1 LVRATRARSWILL
14 VAAGAAFGV
23 SVLIR
28 PVALYIWIVLIPL
41 VWLLC
46 SSLPWRKRLIN
57 SGIVMLAFLV
67 PVGGWMV
74 RNERTTGVFVLS
86 TIEGR
91 DLLEFRASYALAFDR
106 GAPVAQVRHELFDKV
121 NRETQGKNAAEH
133 GQAETSEAIHT
144 LLGHPIG
151 AAVTTVK
158 GTAHLLIGPGR
169 AELFRLAGLHHPN
182 HIGGMRTVV
191 FGVEALLLL
200 GLLVGAAAG
209 AVLSIRERNW
219 PVLAIGGGFGG
230 YLVVIASSGAA
241 YSRYRAP
248 AAPYLALLAGFAGAW
263 IIATQVR
270 NRGADQPAP

>member
-1 LVRATRARSWILL
+1 
-14 VAAGAAFGV
+14 
-23 SVLIR
+23 
-28 PVALYIWIVLIPL
+28 
-41 VWLLC
+41 
-46 SSLPWRKRLIN
+46 
-57 SGIVMLAFLV
+57 
-67 PVGGWMV
+67 
-74 RNERTTGVFVLS
+74 
-86 TIEGR
+86 
-91 DLLEFRASYALAFDR
+91 
-106 GAPVAQVRHELFDKV
+106 
-121 NRETQGKNAAEH
+121 
-133 GQAETSEAIHT
+133 
-144 LLGHPIG
+144 
-151 AAVTTVK
+151 
-158 GTAHLLIGPGR
+158 
-169 AELFRLAGLHHPN
+169 
-182 HIGGMRTVV
+182 MRTVV